1 MKPTNLLLTA
11 HVEPILDLMQ
21 FGGDGIFHL
30 QRWDVL
36 RLVSQ
41 ATVDISSVD
50 SRNFNPH
57 VLDFPFAPV
66 GRQRTYRGKREILA
80 YMRATPG
87 RVSIDGVDKIRFFAM
102 HDPEI
107 AVAELTVKGHI
118 PATGAPYNQ
127 SYVLFFEARRGK
139 LWRYREYWN
148 PLVSIDAMGGERE
161 DWASGF
167 GSPAPEGIST

>member
-1 MKPTNLLLTA
+1 MATEDELRAKTFELASAYQTLLGQGRWEDWIELWA
-11 HVEPILDLMQ
+11 E
-21 FGGDGIFHL
+21 DGE
-30 QRWDVL
+30 
-36 RLVSQ
+36 
-41 ATVDISSVD
+41 
-50 SRNFNPH
+50 
-57 VLDFPFAPV
+57 LDFPFAPV

-87 RVSIDGVDKIRFFAM
+87 RVSIDGVDKIQFFAM